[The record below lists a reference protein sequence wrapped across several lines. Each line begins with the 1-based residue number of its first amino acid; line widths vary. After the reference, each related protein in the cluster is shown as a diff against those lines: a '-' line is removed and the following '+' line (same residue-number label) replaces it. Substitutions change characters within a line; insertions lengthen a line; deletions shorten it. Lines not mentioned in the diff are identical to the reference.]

1 MGMAAQATVRVRQR
15 IRLSKDRVLRA
26 ALQIADTS
34 GVESLTMRKLA
45 QKLGVE
51 AMTLYYYLT
60 NKDDIL
66 DGILDLVVGEIERPA
81 EEGDWKAALR
91 RSAISAHQVLLRHP
105 WAGNLMMSPA
115 RIRPARLRYMESLL
129 GRLRQAGFSAEMT
142 HHAYHALDSHI
153 IGFTMWEVGYS
164 TGIRALPDSG
174 AQLRQ
179 ELALDEY
186 PYLVEHM
193 EQHVK
198 ASDRKDNGGGEFEF
212 GLGLILDG
220 LKKFRKPEVSSPG
233 DHHVHAPTT
242 RRALPA
248 RTGRPR
254 AMRQRR
260 PSC

>member
-1 MGMAAQATVRVRQR
+1 MASREVASAKRRAGLTR
-15 IRLSKDRVLRA
+15 DRVLRA
-26 ALQIADTS
+26 AIQIADKS
-34 GVESLTMRKLA
+34 GIEWLTMRNLA

-51 AMTLYYYLT
+51 AMTLYYYVAK
-60 NKDDIL
+60 KDDIV
-66 DGILDLVVGEIERPA
+66 DGILDIVVSEIEPPSDG
-81 EEGDWKAALR
+81 GDWMAALR
-91 RSAISAHQVLLRHP
+91 QSAISAHKVLLRHP
-105 WAGNLMMSPA
+105 WACGLMMSPA

-153 IGFTMWEVGYS
+153 IGFTMWKVGYS

-174 AQLRQ
+174 AQLRE

-198 ASDRKDNGGGEFEF
+198 ASDRKDNAGGEFEF

-220 LKKFRKPEVSSPG
+220 LEKFRV
-233 DHHVHAPTT
+233 T
-242 RRALPA
+242 PA
-248 RTGRPR
+248 RREPARATAPRPR
-254 AMRQRR
+254 LRMPAAKA
-260 PSC
+260 